1 MKGQTK
7 GPGGILAGIVVS
19 VTALL
24 AGCATSLDQ
33 ALQRND
39 TKTVDSLLRRG
50 ADPNVNDRYGRTP
63 LVLAA
68 AYGRAD
74 GVRLL
79 LDHGANPNQKDNVG
93 ETPLVW
99 AAKDG
104 YTEVVGLL
112 LAHRADPNGKD
123 TSGGTPLVWAAAYGH
138 SDVVK
143 LLLDHGASPNQ
154 KSTIG
159 ETPLVW
165 AAKEGYTEVVEL
177 LLAHKADPNRQDT
190 SGHTPLYYAAHY
202 GYIETVKTLL
212 DHGARPTLADIQ
224 INALPGPLDTPKRR
238 AINLIRVALHLPP
251 WAAPVP
257 PKTLHQ
263 QAREA
268 LVASNPLRALK
279 IYMSILRTTPGAP
292 PIAVSF
298 NDYKDAIAISRKLK
312 HVPPAPEAYRK
323 EMVIALMLV
332 REAKSQEDYTKVRD
346 HFVAAA
352 GLAPWM
358 PMPYQGLGHVEEALK
373 DYSASAQYFRLYLLA
388 APKASNSRAIRDHIY
403 ELSYKAGESQ

>member
-1 MKGQTK
+1 MG
-7 GPGGILAGIVVS
+7 LAIAS
-19 VTALL
+19 L
-24 AGCATSLDQ
+24 ATLTGCATSLDQ

-50 ADPNVNDRYGRTP
+50 ADPNVNDRYGKTP
-63 LVLAA
+63 LVWAA
-68 AYGRAD
+68 GYGRAD
-74 GVRLL
+74 EVRLL
-79 LDHGANPNQKDNVG
+79 LDHGANPNQKDNTG
-93 ETPLVW
+93 ETPLAW
-99 AAKDG
+99 AVEND
-104 YTEVVGLL
+104 
-112 LAHRADPNGKD
+112 
-123 TSGGTPLVWAAAYGH
+123 H

-143 LLLDHGASPNQ
+143 LLLDHGASPNV
-154 KSTIG
+154 KDTTG
-159 ETPLVW
+159 DPLLMW
-165 AAKEGYTEVVEL
+165 AAQVGYTEVVEL
-177 LLAHKADPNRQDT
+177 LLAHKADPNRQDI
-190 SGHTPLYYAAHY
+190 SGHTPLYYAAQD
-202 GYIETVKTLL
+202 GFIETVKTLL
-212 DHGARPTLADIQ
+212 AHGARPSLADIQ

-251 WAAPVP
+251 LAAPVP
-257 PKTLHQ
+257 PKTLQQ

-268 LVASNPLRALK
+268 LVAGNTLRALK
-279 IYMSILRTTPGAP
+279 IYMSILRTTPGAH

-332 REAKSQEDYTKVRD
+332 REAKSPEDYTKVRD

-358 PMPYQGLGHVEEALK
+358 PLPYQGLGHVEEALK
-373 DYSASAQYFRLYLLA
+373 DYSAAAQYFRLYLLA
-388 APKASNSRAIRDHIY
+388 APRASNSRAIRDHIY